1 MPKTVIRQRRDC
13 DLNPGPFAPESST
26 LTTRLPSHLVCTSA
40 SVQFRTAGQ
49 QGPTRTLTAAVDDVS
64 IGLSVLHGSPLC
76 VQHTY
81 HAWYTGN
88 NRPHLILCIY
98 RCDLT
103 TSTTTGRTPAL
114 FHSSLETFLF
124 CKSFPPQP
132 FLFFFRTHSTDFPD
146 CLPTLLGISVF
157 YLSVILFSQ
166 LFRCRFRA
174 VD

>member
-1 MPKTVIRQRRDC
+1 MGVNSLPKTVIRQRRDC

-88 NRPHLILCIY
+88 NRPHLILCISM
-98 RCDLT
+98 RPDNIDDNRKNPCTL
-103 TSTTTGRTPAL
+103 SFQSGNLPFLQILPAVA
-114 FHSSLETFLF
+114 
-124 CKSFPPQP
+124 

-157 YLSVILFSQ
+157 YLSVILF
-166 LFRCRFRA
+166 FPTF
-174 VD
+174 